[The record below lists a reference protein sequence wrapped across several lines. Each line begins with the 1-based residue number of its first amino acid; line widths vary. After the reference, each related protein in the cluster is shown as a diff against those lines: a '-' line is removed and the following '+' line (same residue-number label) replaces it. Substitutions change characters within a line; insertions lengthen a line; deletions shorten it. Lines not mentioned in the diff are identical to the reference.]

1 MATLPRMKPRTFY
14 DLAVEV
20 ALIRPG
26 PIQGQSVHPYLRRRN
41 GEEPVHYIHP
51 AAKPILSK
59 TLGVPIFQEQLMEIA
74 RVCCGFSP
82 GQSDR
87 LRQAMTHKRSAE
99 EMAKLKKEVFDG
111 MASKR
116 IVGPPA
122 DELWEKLQGF
132 ASFGFPE
139 SHSVSFA
146 YIVYAA
152 SWLKY
157 HWPTEFFVGL
167 LNAQP
172 MGFYSPN
179 SLVADALHHGVVVL
193 PPDVNRSIHDCTVEP
208 HDTDTNDLAEYL
220 GMAWRRGMGAADDPV
235 RQSVAMRL
243 GLRYV
248 RNLGEADITRIEA
261 ARLAAGPFRTPEDFA
276 QRTGLSVGAHEGLA
290 AAGAMASIGLGKRD
304 GMWAA
309 GAFGDLGPSRLALE
323 DQSTSPQLPDM
334 AGDQSMQ
341 ADLWSTGISV
351 LHPVSFIREH
361 LTDDGVVSIADALR
375 LREHNSR
382 IRVAGV
388 VTHRQRPETAN
399 GVRFINLEDET
410 GIMNVVM
417 MPIIWDANY
426 EIARKSVGIVVEGV
440 LEYRD
445 GVTNLVARRLEEWPA
460 PEIVSRDFR

>member
-1 MATLPRMKPRTFY
+1 
-14 DLAVEV
+14 
-20 ALIRPG
+20 
-26 PIQGQSVHPYLRRRN
+26 
-41 GEEPVHYIHP
+41 
-51 AAKPILSK
+51 
-59 TLGVPIFQEQLMEIA
+59 
-74 RVCCGFSP
+74 
-82 GQSDR
+82 
-87 LRQAMTHKRSAE
+87 
-99 EMAKLKKEVFDG
+99 
-111 MASKR
+111 
-116 IVGPPA
+116 
-122 DELWEKLQGF
+122 
-132 ASFGFPE
+132 
-139 SHSVSFA
+139 
-146 YIVYAA
+146 
-152 SWLKY
+152 
-157 HWPTEFFVGL
+157 
-167 LNAQP
+167 
-172 MGFYSPN
+172 
-179 SLVADALHHGVVVL
+179 VVL

-309 GAFGDLGPSRLALE
+309 GALGDLGPSRLALE

-334 AGDQSMQ
+334 AGDQGMQ

-417 MPIIWDANY
+417 MPIIWDANC

-445 GVTNLVARRLEEWPA
+445 GVTNLVARRLEDWPA